1 MKSSGNKIKKT
12 HIKLKS
18 KKNVIKTKSL
28 KSKKN
33 NKKAKINYIGGGK
46 GNKTQ
51 NPVVVHNSMYETNNE
66 NEVNS
71 GIGSSL
77 GRKRSGSVSSVGSMY
92 SQGSYGFEES
102 ANHIPQYNFLY
113 DTQGQI
119 NPMIESKSPSPS
131 HYIQLVNPTEQ
142 TRNSFPKYV
151 EMKTPTEIVKYV
163 LMTTP
168 ELDIYE
174 TPQSDIYETPKSVI
188 YEIVSNGK
196 FFNI

>member
-33 NKKAKINYIGGGK
+33 NKKAKINYIGGGGNDGGDK
-46 GNKTQ
+46 GNKT
-51 NPVVVHNSMYETNNE
+51 PAVVHNPMYETNNE

-77 GRKRSGSVSSVGSMY
+77 GRNRSGSVSSVGSMY

-102 ANHIPQYNFLY
+102 ANHIPQYNFFICY
-113 DTQGQI
+113 
-119 NPMIESKSPSPS
+119 K
-131 HYIQLVNPTEQ
+131 
-142 TRNSFPKYV
+142 R
-151 EMKTPTEIVKYV
+151 
-163 LMTTP
+163 
-168 ELDIYE
+168 
-174 TPQSDIYETPKSVI
+174 
-188 YEIVSNGK
+188 
-196 FFNI
+196 